1 VTRLHL
7 DVGADAADV
16 RAARHRATEHLVET
30 LNGLL
35 EAPPAEVAEDLLD
48 DVALVVSELV
58 GNAVRHGTP
67 PVSLDLEAGMDGRRW
82 VVEVRV
88 HDHGRWDP
96 TRPATDGGRG
106 LAIVRALAAEL
117 VVRHGHGTDVRARL
131 ERPVLT

>member
-1 VTRLHL
+1 VSRLHL

-16 RAARHRATEHLVET
+16 RAARHRATEHLTES
-30 LNGLL
+30 LGRLL

-58 GNAVRHGTP
+58 GNAVRHGAA
-67 PVSLDLEAGMDGRRW
+67 PVSLDLEAGLDGRRW

-88 HDHGRWDP
+88 RDHGRWDP
-96 TRPATDGGRG
+96 SRPATDGGRG

-117 VVRHGHGTDVRARL
+117 VVHHEHGTDVRARL
-131 ERPVLT
+131 ERPVA